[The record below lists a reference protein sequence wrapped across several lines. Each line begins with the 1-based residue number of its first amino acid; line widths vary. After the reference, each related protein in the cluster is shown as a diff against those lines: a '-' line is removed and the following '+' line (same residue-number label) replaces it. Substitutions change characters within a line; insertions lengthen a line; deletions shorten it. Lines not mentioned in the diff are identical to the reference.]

1 MLGGRIVYTR
11 RELILAAGAIHTP
24 QILELSGIGDANVL
38 SALNVPVVVDLP
50 GVGNNLQ
57 DHALLRLEY
66 PCTLILPIPLLRTCS
81 PGRYDRGLA
90 QLLHLPVLLKE

>member
-66 PCTLILPIPLLRTCS
+66 PCTLILPIPLLLSTFFLFSART
-81 PGRYDRGLA
+81 
-90 QLLHLPVLLKE
+90 LLLINFGCCKS

>member
-1 MLGGRIVYTR
+1 LLGGHIVYAR
-11 RELILAAGAIHTP
+11 REVILAAGAIHTP

-38 SALNVPVVVDLP
+38 SSLDVPVIVDLP

-66 PCTLILPIPLLRTCS
+66 PCTFNLSQSAFLLSVFLFVSCKYARRPLTTNSFL
-81 PGRYDRGLA
+81 
-90 QLLHLPVLLKE
+90 